1 MPKLAAFE
9 EDRRFSQTRLF
20 IDWRRQPAKRR
31 PPRGVVDAG
40 NSILWQ
46 VAQSLRPAGQIRKIP
61 VAKAAVPEWRSS
73 SSAPTLRF
81 DLQNCIQRSMPT
93 SRSLSTRGSTTEFIR
108 QYQSDPQRANRSG
121 AGSHPPTWTR
131 TDVSAPLRSIVS

>member
-73 SSAPTLRF
+73 SSAPRRSTGPMKHQHCALICKIASRGACRPLGVYLRE
-81 DLQNCIQRSMPT
+81 DQQRSLYDNINPT
-93 SRSLSTRGSTTEFIR
+93 RSVPIGPALDLTRPHGR
-108 QYQSDPQRANRSG
+108 GQM
-121 AGSHPPTWTR
+121 
-131 TDVSAPLRSIVS
+131 